1 MLTPKGYTN
10 RGQIQNYL
18 LHGVK
23 DYFVPQIDHWIA
35 QMEKFIETET
45 QRVFIADE
53 VASVKKFDGNAEIE
67 LFIPECIEITE
78 VKVISSDGT
87 ETIITSDYYYL
98 YPVNEM
104 PVSRIKIADDSG
116 YSFTSGEQNIEIT
129 AKWGYSEECPSDIS
143 FATTVLVAGIIN
155 FSADMQNEVKSEAIG
170 SYTVTYKDSNGWQDF
185 KQAREI
191 INNYRRIVV

>member
-53 VASVKKFDGNAEIE
+53 TASVKKFDGNGEIE
-67 LFIPECIEITE
+67 LFVPECIEITE
-78 VKVISSDGT
+78 VKVTSSDGT
-87 ETIITSDYYYL
+87 EIIITSDYYYL
-98 YPVNEM
+98 YPINKM
-104 PVSRIKIADDSG
+104 PRSRIKLADDSG

-129 AKWGYSEECPSDIS
+129 AKWGYSETCPSDIS

-170 SYTVTYKDSNGWQDF
+170 SYNVTYKDSNGWQDF
-185 KQAREI
+185 VQAKEI
-191 INNYRRIVV
+191 IYNYRRIVV